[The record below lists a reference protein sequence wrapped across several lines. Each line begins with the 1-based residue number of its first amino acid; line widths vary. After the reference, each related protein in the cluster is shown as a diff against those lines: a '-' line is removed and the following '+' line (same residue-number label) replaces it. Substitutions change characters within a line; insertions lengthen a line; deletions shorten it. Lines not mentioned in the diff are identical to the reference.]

1 METVLSRLLNHI
13 RRDYDQ
19 EEAAKDHFRPMYDNW
34 APNYEKDIGKFAY
47 IIDRP
52 MAELFDKA
60 VLKTFRGKAKEDIKI
75 LDVAA
80 GTGLIG
86 VQLQKLGYTTL
97 HALDGSQEMLNEA
110 KKKNIYKRFFCLL
123 IDGQQISEISTGEYD
138 ALICAS
144 AFGNNHILPTA
155 LKEMCRIITKGG
167 LLCFDIYEQHLDEWQ
182 NKLLEFQS
190 EGIFDNVM
198 REKIPLYGVNDYPDK
213 TNAFVYKVL

>member
-1 METVLSRLLNHI
+1 M
-13 RRDYDQ
+13 
-19 EEAAKDHFRPMYDNW
+19 
-34 APNYEKDIGKFAY
+34 GKFAY

-97 HALDGSQEMLNEA
+97 HALDSSQEMLNEA
-110 KKKNIYKRFFCLL
+110 KKKNIYQRFFCLI
-123 IDGQQISEISTGEYD
+123 IDGQQISEIGTGEYD

-155 LKEMCRIITKGG
+155 LKEMCRIITKGSYIQSLFG
-167 LLCFDIYEQHLDEWQ
+167 LSGGVTKCQWYKGRGGCNLP
-182 NKLLEFQS
+182 
-190 EGIFDNVM
+190 
-198 REKIPLYGVNDYPDK
+198 PLGFCGVTTFRKYF
-213 TNAFVYKVL
+213 TFIESF